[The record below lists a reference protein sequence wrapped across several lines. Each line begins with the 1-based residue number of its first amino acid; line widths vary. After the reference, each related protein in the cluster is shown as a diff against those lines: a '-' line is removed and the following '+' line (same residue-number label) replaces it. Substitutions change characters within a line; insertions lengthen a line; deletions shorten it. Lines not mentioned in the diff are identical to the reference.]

1 MCNAYATYS
10 RWRQARGKMKKGGVL
25 DLEMSAR
32 AVLTDWVQGKI
43 PYCTKPPQVADDDQ
57 QKSPVAE
64 KEPCISKRA
73 L

>member
-1 MCNAYATYS
+1 
-10 RWRQARGKMKKGGVL
+10 MKKGGVL